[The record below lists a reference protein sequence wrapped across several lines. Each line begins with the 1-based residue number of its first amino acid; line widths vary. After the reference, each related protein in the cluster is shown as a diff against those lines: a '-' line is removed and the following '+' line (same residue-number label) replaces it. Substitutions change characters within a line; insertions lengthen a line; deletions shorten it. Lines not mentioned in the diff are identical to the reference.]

1 MKHSSTRAFYAYW
14 NERRGHLPAPD
25 RNDFAPDGVRDLLGD
40 IFVLGYERAEGF
52 PFRVAGTRLCA
63 LLGGD
68 AKGKSFAPLFTA
80 SSRQEIEDIV
90 SVVADETEPVVA
102 GISARRADGRLTHLE
117 LLLLPF
123 AARLHTP
130 LSLTGLLAP
139 LEPVTGR
146 MTDFSLLSWRFVD
159 PRPASGPRQVRRW
172 SAVRGFVVYEG
183 LR

>member
-14 NERRGHLPAPD
+14 NERRGRSVAPD
-25 RNDFAPDGVRDLLGD
+25 RSDFAPEGVRELLGD

-63 LLGGD
+63 YLGGD
-68 AKGKSFAPLFTA
+68 AKGTRFTSLFTA
-80 SSRQEIEDIV
+80 GSRSDIDEIV
-90 SVVADETEPVVA
+90 SIVAEELQPAVA
-102 GISARRADGRLTHLE
+102 GVSARGVDGTLIPLE

-123 AARLHTP
+123 APRLHTP

-139 LEPVTGR
+139 HKPANGR
-146 MTDFSLLSWRFVD
+146 MTDFDLASWRFITPQGAG
-159 PRPASGPRQVRRW
+159 PRPVRRW
-172 SAVRGFVVYEG
+172 NAVRGFVVYEG

>member
-14 NERRGHLPAPD
+14 NERRGRSTAPD
-25 RNDFAPDGVRDLLGD
+25 RSDLAPEGVRDLLGD

-63 LLGGD
+63 HLGGD
-68 AKGKSFAPLFTA
+68 AKGTSFSRLFTA
-80 SSRQEIEDIV
+80 GSRADIDEIV
-90 SVVADETEPVVA
+90 TVVAEEMQPAVA
-102 GISARRADGRLTHLE
+102 GVSARGADGALVALE

-123 AARLHTP
+123 APRLHTP

-139 LEPVTGR
+139 LAPATGR
-146 MTDFSLLSWRFVD
+146 MTDFDLVSWRFVATQGAG
-159 PRPASGPRQVRRW
+159 PRPVRRW
-172 SAVRGFVVYEG
+172 NAVRGFVVYEG

>member
-14 NERRGHLPAPD
+14 NERRGRSAAPD
-25 RNDFAPDGVRDLLGD
+25 RSELAPEGVRDLLGD

-63 LLGGD
+63 YLGAD
-68 AKGKSFAPLFTA
+68 AKGIGFTSLFTTG
-80 SSRQEIEDIV
+80 SRADIDDV
-90 SVVADETEPVVA
+90 VCVVAEEMQPAVAGLSARGADGSVVP
-102 GISARRADGRLTHLE
+102 LE

-123 AARLHTP
+123 APRLHTP

-139 LEPVTGR
+139 LVPATGR
-146 MTDFSLLSWRFVD
+146 MTDFDLVSWRFVAAQEAG
-159 PRPASGPRQVRRW
+159 PRPVRRW
-172 SAVRGFVVYEG
+172 NAVRGFVVYEG